1 MSGHA
6 PVSFVWRIFATVVL
20 YSFAVAAVHAQGLGV
35 IGGTVVDPSG
45 GVVPSAKVRIVNQ
58 GTSSS
63 REVITDARGYYT
75 FPSLQPSTYLLNVE
89 ASGFAVYSRKG
100 ITLQADESATVNVTL
115 GLAQTGQAVNVE
127 ASQLLVNTTTSTLSE
142 VVDTQRIVD
151 LPLDGRNAASLALV
165 TAGTLLAPNAD
176 GADQGNTK
184 TFPAAVL
191 VNSNGARQNQT
202 SYRLDGANN
211 TDIYTNV
218 NQPFPNPDA
227 LQEFSVQTSNYSA
240 KYGGNAGGVVNIVTK
255 GGTNDPHGSAYEFI
269 RNAAFNARNF
279 FAAKRDPLKR
289 NQFGGALGG
298 PVDIPRLYN
307 GKNKTFFF
315 LSYEGTRIR
324 TIGSTASEYVPTSAN
339 LNGDFSAYLTA
350 SNPANPL
357 GKATQIL
364 DPLTGNPFPGNLIP
378 VSRYDAAAVAF
389 TRYLPIA
396 PTGSGLT
403 YYTLP
408 TVQNFDEATVRVD
421 HAFGQKDHL
430 TGRYFF
436 DRFNNQG
443 VLTLSNYP
451 AQSSN
456 ATIDANNFML
466 NETHVFTPSF
476 LSDFH
481 LSVIREVSTRGPTT
495 GSIDATQ
502 LGVKMYEPPGDHI
515 LESLSVSSFFS
526 VGQSDPASF
535 IRDQYALNEDLSLV
549 RGNHSMSFG
558 VNALRAWVMIRNQF
572 HQPGAF
578 TFTADVTN
586 LSLAS
591 YFLGYLRTFLQGN
604 GEFKDNRVNNFGLY
618 FQDDW
623 RVTRKL
629 TLNLGLRYDPF
640 YPWKETKGRI
650 EIFSPSAYAAH
661 TTSSMF
667 TNAPPGLLFPGD
679 PGVPAY
685 GNYPNYRNFQP
696 RFGFA
701 YDVQGDGK
709 TSVRGGFGMFYDS
722 LQNGIYNNRFVD
734 TSPFSVQVNLNPVNP
749 NPPITSFI
757 PFSNPYLGS
766 TNPFPAPYPPPKNIG
781 FPLPDL
787 AASYDIGHGGTY
799 QTPVTYEW
807 NLSVE
812 RQLPGDWMVRA
823 AYVGSHS
830 SHGMENVELSPNVY
844 PTGKHLYPEY
854 SDIAM
859 VMNDINAN
867 YHSMQLTA
875 QKRFS
880 KGFTILANYTWAKVI
895 DDWPYGQDI
904 TTVVAGGNSPIPWY
918 MPGRH
923 QFDRGPADFDRTQRL
938 VASFVYN
945 TPAFKGSPAA
955 VRYAAGGW
963 GLTGIF
969 TFQTGFPFTAT
980 YGKDASGTAL
990 SSDRPVLLNNAVYGT
1005 GACGSAAPCV
1015 DWLVPTAFGA
1025 PAAGTF
1031 GNMGKGS
1038 LRGPNSMTYNGGL
1051 SKEFPLPK
1059 ERLKFQFRAEFFNLF
1074 NRVNF
1079 NNPATSLTGAGFG
1092 RITGSADPRIGQLAL
1107 KLLF

>member
-1 MSGHA
+1 
-6 PVSFVWRIFATVVL
+6 
-20 YSFAVAAVHAQGLGV
+20 
-35 IGGTVVDPSG
+35 
-45 GVVPSAKVRIVNQ
+45 
-58 GTSSS
+58 
-63 REVITDARGYYT
+63 
-75 FPSLQPSTYLLNVE
+75 
-89 ASGFAVYSRKG
+89 
-100 ITLQADESATVNVTL
+100 
-115 GLAQTGQAVNVE
+115 
-127 ASQLLVNTTTSTLSE
+127 
-142 VVDTQRIVD
+142 
-151 LPLDGRNAASLALV
+151 
-165 TAGTLLAPNAD
+165 
-176 GADQGNTK
+176 
-184 TFPAAVL
+184 
-191 VNSNGARQNQT
+191 
-202 SYRLDGANN
+202 
-211 TDIYTNV
+211 
-218 NQPFPNPDA
+218 
-227 LQEFSVQTSNYSA
+227 
-240 KYGGNAGGVVNIVTK
+240 
-255 GGTNDPHGSAYEFI
+255 
-269 RNAAFNARNF
+269 
-279 FAAKRDPLKR
+279 
-289 NQFGGALGG
+289 
-298 PVDIPRLYN
+298 
-307 GKNKTFFF
+307 
-315 LSYEGTRIR
+315 
-324 TIGSTASEYVPTSAN
+324 
-339 LNGDFSAYLTA
+339 
-350 SNPANPL
+350 
-357 GKATQIL
+357 
-364 DPLTGNPFPGNLIP
+364 
-378 VSRYDAAAVAF
+378 
-389 TRYLPIA
+389 
-396 PTGSGLT
+396 
-403 YYTLP
+403 
-408 TVQNFDEATVRVD
+408 
-421 HAFGQKDHL
+421 
-430 TGRYFF
+430 
-436 DRFNNQG
+436 
-443 VLTLSNYP
+443 
-451 AQSSN
+451 
-456 ATIDANNFML
+456 
-466 NETHVFTPSF
+466 
-476 LSDFH
+476 
-481 LSVIREVSTRGPTT
+481 
-495 GSIDATQ
+495 
-502 LGVKMYEPPGDHI
+502 
-515 LESLSVSSFFS
+515 
-526 VGQSDPASF
+526 
-535 IRDQYALNEDLSLV
+535 
-549 RGNHSMSFG
+549 
-558 VNALRAWVMIRNQF
+558 
-572 HQPGAF
+572 
-578 TFTADVTN
+578 
-586 LSLAS
+586 
-591 YFLGYLRTFLQGN
+591 
-604 GEFKDNRVNNFGLY
+604 
-618 FQDDW
+618 
-623 RVTRKL
+623 
-629 TLNLGLRYDPF
+629 
-640 YPWKETKGRI
+640 
-650 EIFSPSAYAAH
+650 
-661 TTSSMF
+661 
-667 TNAPPGLLFPGD
+667 
-679 PGVPAY
+679 
-685 GNYPNYRNFQP
+685 
-696 RFGFA
+696 
-701 YDVQGDGK
+701 VQGDGK

-757 PFSNPYLGS
+757 QFSNPYLGS

-844 PTGKHLYPEY
+844 PTGKHLFPEY

-859 VMNDINAN
+859 VMNDVNAN

-963 GLTGIF
+963 GVTGIF

-990 SSDRPVLLNNAVYGT
+990 SSDRPVLLNNGVYGT